1 MCVCVCVCVYLLSYN
16 IMSLRFIHVTVLVVH
31 SSLLLSSISV
41 VWINHNLF
49 IHFHVGFLDCFQCV
63 ANMNKA
69 AMNILAYDF
78 WCTRSLVSFEH
89 IPWSGI
95 VRSQGRLIFS
105 FSRYCQMIF
114 QDGCTNLNS
123 TKSSSCS
130 TFSPTLGF
138 FLAFKI
144 LATFVGA

>member
-1 MCVCVCVCVYLLSYN
+1 MCVCVYLLSYN

-31 SSLLLSSISV
+31 SSLLLTSVSI
-41 VWINHNLF
+41 VWINHNLSL
-49 IHFHVGFLDCFQCV
+49 HFPVGFLDCLQCV
-63 ANMNKA
+63 ANMNNA
-69 AMNILAYDF
+69 L
-78 WCTRSLVSFEH
+78 TSFEH

-105 FSRYCQMIF
+105 FSRYCQMVF

-130 TFSPTLGF
+130 TFSPTLGLF
-138 FLAFKI
+138 WPF
-144 LATFVGA
+144 